1 MFKIKLNL
9 FEGVFLATVLPNI
22 GLIFTTLALIIS
34 LIKEQKEVVYKGI
47 IWAYVVCLLLLVIS
61 LSICFF
67 INKKS
72 KKEVVFYE
80 KYMAYINEKVNY
92 NAIIYCE
99 YYVCKWYAI
108 PLAYIYKQQMGGLI
122 IIETNNGKKYS
133 FKIFYKDYLKI
144 RKLIENIV
152 LI

>member
-1 MFKIKLNL
+1 MFKVKLNL
-9 FEGVFLATVLPNI
+9 FDGVFLATVLPNI
-22 GLIFTTLALIIS
+22 GLIFTTFALIIS
-34 LIKEQKEVVYKGI
+34 LIKEQKEEVYKGI
-47 IWAYVVCLLLLVIS
+47 ISVYVVCLLLLAIS

-80 KYMAYINEKVNY
+80 KYMSYINENVNY
-92 NAIIYCE
+92 NEIIYCE
-99 YYVCKWYAI
+99 YHVCKWYAI
-108 PLAYIYKQQMGGLI
+108 PLAYIYKQQIGGLI
-122 IIETNNGKKYS
+122 IIKTNNGKYS

-152 LI
+152 LK